1 MTRSRDSRTPSKV
14 TTEQAAAILKEAEQ
28 QKIEVC
34 SMELEKVLTKH
45 GCIMQPQ
52 VVIRGSQIIPQVI
65 ILSNPTPAQEST
77 LKMQVPEV
85 EEEEE

>member
-1 MTRSRDSRTPSKV
+1 M
-14 TTEQAAAILKEAEQ
+14 TTEQATAILRKAEQ

-34 SMELEKVLTKH
+34 SMELEKVLSKH

-52 VVIRGSQIIPQVI
+52 VVIRGNQIIPQVI
-65 ILSNPTPAQEST
+65 ILLNPTPAQEST

-85 EEEEE
+85 EEED

>member
-1 MTRSRDSRTPSKV
+1 MTRSRSSKMPSKV
-14 TTEQAAAILKEAEQ
+14 TTEQASAILREAEQ

-34 SMELEKVLTKH
+34 SMELEKVLTKY

-65 ILSNPTPAQEST
+65 ILLNPTPAQEST
-77 LKMQVPEV
+77 LKMQIPEP
-85 EEEEE
+85 EEED

>member
-1 MTRSRDSRTPSKV
+1 MSRSRSSKTPSKV

-34 SMELEKVLTKH
+34 SMELEKVLSKH
-45 GCIMQPQ
+45 SCIMQPQ